1 MPRHKSWRG
10 IFFHTIST
18 FSVNFLVENLVY
30 IINYFIFALQTS
42 MKPSAQHNFINN
54 YNLSIAME
62 KTNLTEAQSLEL
74 ITSMINDTRNR
85 LARNS
90 GTPYLIWGYTMIA
103 MFTIVIILQMLL
115 GGNWVYFN
123 LATLPLYLTPI
134 FALILTKVLT
144 KNSTATPNNSKSIK
158 ILWILIGIV
167 AFIAMLITAH
177 YFTFALLL
185 AMGVLSTGLMM
196 KERSTTICGIVGLVA
211 SSMIPIYNFV
221 IKPRF
226 AQMSGWDVKREFGPF
241 TITPVTLN
249 IINQE
254 IMMIII
260 VMILFIVAGHIL
272 NRKYNRK

>member
-1 MPRHKSWRG
+1 MPRHKCWRG
-10 IFFHTIST
+10 IFFHIIST
-18 FSVNFLVENLVY
+18 FSVNFLIENLVY
-30 IINYFIFALQTS
+30 IINYFIFALQTR
-42 MKPSAQHNFINN
+42 MKQSAQHNFINN

-62 KTNLTEAQSLEL
+62 KTNLTETQSLEL

-90 GTPYLIWGYTMIA
+90 GTPFLIWGYTMIA
-103 MFTIVIILQMLL
+103 MLVIEIILQILL
-115 GGNWVYFN
+115 DGNWQYFN
-123 LATLPLYLTPI
+123 LTSIPLFLTPI
-134 FALILTKVLT
+134 FAFIATKVIR
-144 KNSTATPNNSKSIK
+144 KDNIATANNSKSVK
-158 ILWILIGIV
+158 TLWSVIGIV
-167 AFIAMLITAH
+167 AFIVMLITAH

-185 AMGVLSTGLMM
+185 TMGVLSTGLMM

-241 TITPVTLN
+241 TITPATLN

-272 NRKYNRK
+272 NHKYNRK

>member
-1 MPRHKSWRG
+1 M
-10 IFFHTIST
+10 
-18 FSVNFLVENLVY
+18 ENLVY
-30 IINYFIFALQTS
+30 IINYFIFALQTR
-42 MKPSAQHNFINN
+42 MKPSAQHNFFNN
-54 YNLSIAME
+54 YNLYIAME
-62 KTNLTEAQSLEL
+62 KINLTEAQSLEL
-74 ITSMINDTRNR
+74 ITSMINDTRTR

-90 GTPYLIWGYTMIA
+90 GTPFLIWGYTMIA
-103 MFTIVIILQMLL
+103 MLVIEIILQILL
-115 GGNWVYFN
+115 DGNWQYFN
-123 LATLPLYLTPI
+123 LASIPLFLTPI
-134 FALILTKVLT
+134 FAFIATKVIR
-144 KNSTATPNNSKSIK
+144 KDNIATANNSKSVK
-158 ILWILIGIV
+158 TLWSVIGIV
-167 AFIAMLITAH
+167 AFIVMLITAH

-185 AMGVLSTGLMM
+185 TMGVLSTGLMM

>member
-1 MPRHKSWRG
+1 MR
-10 IFFHTIST
+10 
-18 FSVNFLVENLVY
+18 
-30 IINYFIFALQTS
+30 
-42 MKPSAQHNFINN
+42 PSAQHNFINN

>member
-1 MPRHKSWRG
+1 M
-10 IFFHTIST
+10 
-18 FSVNFLVENLVY
+18 ENLVY
-30 IINYFIFALQTS
+30 IINYFIFALQTR
-42 MKPSAQHNFINN
+42 MKPSAQHNFFNN
-54 YNLSIAME
+54 YNLYIAME

-74 ITSMINDTRNR
+74 ITSMINDTRTR

-90 GTPYLIWGYTMIA
+90 GTPFLIWGYTMIA
-103 MFTIVIILQMLL
+103 MLVIEIILQILL
-115 GGNWVYFN
+115 DGNWQYFN
-123 LATLPLYLTPI
+123 LASIPLFLTPI
-134 FALILTKVLT
+134 FAFIATKVIR
-144 KNSTATPNNSKSIK
+144 KDNIATANNSKSIK
-158 ILWILIGIV
+158 TLWSVIGIV
-167 AFIAMLITAH
+167 AFIVMLITGH

-185 AMGVLSTGLMM
+185 TMGVLSTGLMM
-196 KERSTTICGIVGLVA
+196 KERSITICGIVGLVA

-260 VMILFIVAGHIL
+260 VLILFTVAGHIL
-272 NRKYNRK
+272 NRKYNRKE

>member
-1 MPRHKSWRG
+1 MLG
-10 IFFHTIST
+10 
-18 FSVNFLVENLVY
+18 
-30 IINYFIFALQTS
+30 FIFSPDINTKFFTKRLKFSILKFGLYYKLLYIYTRQED
-42 MKPSAQHNFINN
+42 KPSTQHNFINN

-62 KTNLTEAQSLEL
+62 KNNLTEAQSLEL
-74 ITSMINDTRNR
+74 ITSMINDSRAR

-90 GTPYLIWGYTMIA
+90 GTPFLIWGYTMIA
-103 MFTIVIILQMLL
+103 MLVIEIILQILL
-115 GGNWVYFN
+115 DGNWQYFN
-123 LATLPLYLTPI
+123 LASIPLFLTPI
-134 FALILTKVLT
+134 FAFIATKVIR
-144 KNSTATPNNSKSIK
+144 KDNIATANNSKSVK
-158 ILWILIGIV
+158 TLWSVIGIV
-167 AFIAMLITAH
+167 AFIVMLITAH

-185 AMGVLSTGLMM
+185 TMGVLSTGLMM

-241 TITPVTLN
+241 TISPVTLN

-272 NRKYNRK
+272 NRKYNK

>member
-1 MPRHKSWRG
+1 
-10 IFFHTIST
+10 
-18 FSVNFLVENLVY
+18 
-30 IINYFIFALQTS
+30 

-74 ITSMINDTRNR
+74 IPAMINDTRTR

-90 GTPYLIWGYTMIA
+90 GTPFLIWGYTMIA
-103 MFTIVIILQMLL
+103 MLAIEIILQILL
-115 GGNWVYFN
+115 DGNWQYFN
-123 LATLPLYLTPI
+123 LTSIPLFLTPI
-134 FALILTKVLT
+134 FAFIATKVIR
-144 KNSTATPNNSKSIK
+144 KDNIATANNSKSEK
-158 ILWILIGIV
+158 KLWSVIGIV
-167 AFIAMLITAH
+167 AFIVMLITGH

-185 AMGVLSTGLMM
+185 TMGVLSTGLMM
-196 KERSTTICGIVGLVA
+196 KERSSTICGIVGLVA
-211 SSMIPIYNFV
+211 SSMIPIYNFF